1 MPGRLSRLVDMVRIP
16 TPTDVLKL
24 GRAQAEAVLALP
36 GLLVSLTQQVRLLTE
51 SLSAVQRMAIRAEAL
66 LDELEPGIRRVAA
79 VLDDPVV
86 DEIPATLREI
96 QGNVLPVVRQL
107 RDTQA
112 RIATIADA
120 TARLSSI
127 PGAALFGARRR
138 PLDPPLEGG
147 RS

>member
-1 MPGRLSRLVDMVRIP
+1 MVRIP
-16 TPTDVLKL
+16 TPGDVVKL
-24 GRAQAEAVLALP
+24 GVAQAEAVLALP

-66 LDELEPGIRRVAA
+66 LDDLEPGIRRVAA

-86 DEIPATLREI
+86 DEIPETLREI
-96 QGNVLPVVRQL
+96 QANVLPVVRQL

-120 TARLSSI
+120 TTRLTSI
-127 PGAALFGARRR
+127 PGAAALFGARRR
-138 PLDPPLEGG
+138 PPEPLGGG

>member
-1 MPGRLSRLVDMVRIP
+1 MVRIP
-16 TPTDVLKL
+16 TPGDVVKL
-24 GRAQAEAVLALP
+24 GVAQAEAVLALP

-66 LDELEPGIRRVAA
+66 LDDLEPGIRWVAA

-86 DEIPATLREI
+86 DEIPETLREI
-96 QGNVLPVVRQL
+96 QANVLPVVRQL

-120 TARLSSI
+120 TTRLTSI
-127 PGAALFGARRR
+127 PGAAALFGARRR
-138 PLDPPLEGG
+138 PPEPLGGG